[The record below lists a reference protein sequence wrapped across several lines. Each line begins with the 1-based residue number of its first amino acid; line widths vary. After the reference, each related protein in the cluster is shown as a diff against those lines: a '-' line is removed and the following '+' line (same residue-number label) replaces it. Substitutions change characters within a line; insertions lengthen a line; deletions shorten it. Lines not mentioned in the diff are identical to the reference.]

1 MLRRSRLTVLVCC
14 LTVALMAAT
23 ASALLEEIEA
33 ALAGRG
39 TLAPVTMVGEGSA
52 RSAFAVSAL
61 AQASVAAAGAAMAS
75 LMAEGDLSTPPAVT
89 VDGVLTD
96 GWFQRSIRPIGWEL
110 PPVWDAV
117 AGDYEAEDGW
127 IKLHTNAPHHRLAA
141 LAVLDAPAD
150 REAVTKAVAGWKAEV
165 LEEAVVAAGGAAAA
179 MRSVDDW
186 RRHPQGRAVAAEP
199 LVHWERTSRCDGSV
213 GHPPA
218 GADRPLAGVRVLDL
232 TRVLGGPVA
241 TRLLAGWGADVLRID
256 PPDWDEPAL
265 APDMTLGKRCARV
278 DLRAPDGR
286 DRFLDLLRSADVLVH
301 GYRSDALDGLG
312 LGADLRSEQRPCLVD
327 VSLDAYGWS
336 GPWRTRRGFDSLV
349 QMSVGIADAGRRAA
363 GSDRPVPL
371 PFQALDHATG
381 YLMAA
386 AAIRGLGLRR
396 TEGTGSRWRLSLA
409 RTAMMLIDAGVA
421 RAPATPEGAAPPAVV
436 DAPIERTVWGDAR
449 RLPAPLTVEGAP
461 VRWSLPAR
469 PLGSDQPLWEG

>member
-14 LTVALMAAT
+14 LTMALMVAT
-23 ASALLEEIEA
+23 APALLEEIEA
-33 ALAGRG
+33 VLAGRG
-39 TLAPVTMVGEGSA
+39 TPAPVTMVGEGSA
-52 RSAFAVSAL
+52 RSVFAVSGL

-75 LMAEGDLSTPPAVT
+75 LMAEGDLSSFPAVT
-89 VDGVLTD
+89 VDGALTE
-96 GWFQRSIRPIGWEL
+96 GWFQRSIIPIGWEL
-110 PPVWDAV
+110 PPVWDSV

-141 LAVLDAPAD
+141 LAVLGVPAD
-150 REAVTKAVAGWKAEV
+150 CDAVTKAVAGWKAQA

-186 RRHPQGRAVAAEP
+186 RQHPQGRAVAAEP
-199 LVHWERTSRCDGSV
+199 LVHWERTSGCDRGH
-213 GHPPA
+213 GHPLGP
-218 GADRPLAGVRVLDL
+218 GDRPLTGVRVLDL
-232 TRVLGGPVA
+232 TRVLAGPVA
-241 TRLLAGWGADVLRID
+241 TRLLAGWGANVLRID

-286 DRFLDLLRSADVLVH
+286 DRILDLLGSADVLVH
-301 GYRSDALDGLG
+301 GYRSDALDRLG
-312 LGADLRSEQRPCLVD
+312 LEADLRSERRPCLVD

-336 GPWRTRRGFDSLV
+336 GPWRIRRGFDSLV

-381 YLMAA
+381 YMMAA
-386 AAIRGLGLRR
+386 AAINGLGLRR

-409 RTAMMLIDAGVA
+409 RTAMMLIGAGVA
-421 RAPATPEGAAPPAVV
+421 RAPSTPERAPRLAVV

-461 VRWSLPAR
+461 LRWTLPPR
-469 PLGSDQPLWEG
+469 PLGSDRPCWEV